1 MHITLKPDQAAL
13 IHAKLQS
20 GQYQTIDDVIQAA
33 LHLLE
38 ERDTYEQWVIE
49 TRKKV
54 DAAAVSLD
62 RGEGVD
68 GEEVVSLILDKF
80 RQARETYG

>member
-1 MHITLKPDQAAL
+1 MNITLKPDQEAL

-20 GQYQTIDDVIQAA
+20 GQYQTVNDVIQAA

-38 ERDTYEQWVIE
+38 ERDTYERWVVE
-49 TRKKV
+49 TREKV

-62 RGEGVD
+62 RGEGLD
-68 GEEVVSLILDKF
+68 GEEVVSLYLEKF
-80 RQARETYG
+80 RQARETHG